1 MAIGTAA
8 PQQRSTTSMPGFSPV
23 VASAIFAAVA
33 LVMLLFPGLCKNTN
47 LGFGRNG
54 NVAKGDPICV
64 KLIARE
70 EANDGQP
77 HYRLITTGGRRGSQH
92 SRSKVGMSCSSLA

>member
-8 PQQRSTTSMPGFSPV
+8 PQQRSTTSLPGFSPV

-33 LVMLLFPGLCKNTN
+33 LLMLLFPGLCKNTN
-47 LGFGRNG
+47 FGRNG
-54 NVAKGDPICV
+54 NVAKGGDPIRV

-70 EANDGQP
+70 EA
-77 HYRLITTGGRRGSQH
+77 
-92 SRSKVGMSCSSLA
+92 K